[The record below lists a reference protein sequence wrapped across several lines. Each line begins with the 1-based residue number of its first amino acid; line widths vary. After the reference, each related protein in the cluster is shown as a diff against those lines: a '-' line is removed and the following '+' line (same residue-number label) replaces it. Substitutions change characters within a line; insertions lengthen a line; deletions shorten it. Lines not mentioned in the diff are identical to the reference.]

1 MKLQKFIGNEKGDLF
16 CATCKREAV
25 WEDCPLHPD
34 DHFSAYCGK
43 CGIEDKD
50 CENFEVVE
58 RVSA

>member
-1 MKLQKFIGNEKGDLF
+1 MKLRKFIGNEMGDLF

-34 DHFSAYCGK
+34 DHYSAYCGK

-50 CENFEVVE
+50 CENFAVV
-58 RVSA
+58 RGVA